1 MIKYTELKQKIEEKE
16 DELTQK
22 KIDFERQSALNQ
34 QQILF
39 TEQKANDL
47 KAQLERLV
55 QQYEDRIKMDR
66 EELQRQIREKS

>member
-55 QQYEDRIKMDR
+55 LQYEDRIKMDR
-66 EELQRQIREKS
+66 EEL